1 MLQRVA
7 ENLYWIGRYIERA
20 EYTSRFIKV
29 QYFSTLE
36 APMLKNKDF
45 ALRSIVFI
53 TGSELDHSLLLEEEL
68 VWSKVLFSANNPN
81 SIANIIKNARENARS
96 IRNTLSQELWEAINK
111 LYHYSRE
118 GNNPHFT
125 SSELFEYS
133 EQLISHIAVVK
144 FRTLNSILHDD
155 VFHFIVL
162 GRYIERILQILNI
175 IRTKISDWEILSDNG
190 VNQAL
195 VQYQWTILLK
205 SLEGFDIY
213 NRLNKEMKSHHSIFQ
228 LLFSNTLFP
237 RSIAYTSNKILHHLD
252 SISAKPL
259 DFDKKTKESRDCLNE
274 YIQFDKF
281 SDQDKIFNH
290 IDKMKTCITE
300 FHTHIY
306 DLYFH

>member
-53 TGSELDHSLLLEEEL
+53 TGSEVDQSLSLEEEL
-68 VWSKVLFSANNPN
+68 VWSKVIFSANNPN

-162 GRYIERILQILNI
+162 GRYIERILQVLNI

-213 NRLNKEMKSHHSIFQ
+213 NRLNKEMKSHHTIFQ

-237 RSIAYTSNKILHHLD
+237 RSIIYTGNKILQHLD
-252 SISAKPL
+252 SISAKPH
-259 DFDKKTKESRDCLNE
+259 DFDKKIKESRDCLNE
-274 YIQFDKF
+274 YMQFDKY
-281 SDQDKIFNH
+281 SDQDEIFNH
-290 IDKMKTCITE
+290 IEKMRICINE
-300 FHTHIY
+300 FHNHIY